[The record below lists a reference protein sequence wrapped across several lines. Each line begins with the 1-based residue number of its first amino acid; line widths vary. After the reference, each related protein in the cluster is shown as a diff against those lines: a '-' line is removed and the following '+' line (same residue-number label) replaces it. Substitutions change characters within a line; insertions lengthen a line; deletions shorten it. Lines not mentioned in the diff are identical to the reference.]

1 MNKELSVSEIL
12 TNYQNSIMTSYQ
24 KNTEKIVLAFSGGM
38 DSTVLLHIAAAG
50 GVKEIHTVTFD
61 YGQRHSRELLCMDIQ
76 LQTIREKYPNITVT
90 NKIIDVSYIKDIS
103 PTSSLTNLDIDNPDI
118 SKIAGDAQPVSYV
131 PFRNQMFLS
140 ICCAYGESLKVY
152 EVWYGAA
159 QADSLAGYWDSS
171 VEFVD
176 SINNLVSLNRE
187 HRMLIV
193 APLLSLSK
201 ADIVRQGVE
210 LGVNF
215 GDTWTC
221 YSNRED
227 GLADATTPS
236 SSLRIQGFINSLY
249 IDPIEYIQQE
259 KLNVLYKSKG
269 CKPIPGVIY
278 KSSILDDL

>member
-1 MNKELSVSEIL
+1 MSK
-12 TNYQNSIMTSYQ
+12 
-24 KNTEKIVLAFSGGM
+24 KIVLAFSGGA
-38 DSTVLLHIAAAG
+38 DSSVLLFMAAAS

-61 YGQRHSRELLCMDIQ
+61 YGQRHHREMQCIPLQKKNLL
-76 LQTIREKYPNITVT
+76 EKYPDVKFT

-140 ICCAYGESLKVY
+140 ICCAYGESLKVD

-159 QADSLAGYWDSS
+159 QADSLAGYWDGSN
-171 VEFVD
+171 EFVD

-187 HRMLIV
+187 HRMLIA
-193 APLLSLSK
+193 APLLSMSK

-236 SSLRIQGFINSLY
+236 SSLRIQGFINAGFR
-249 IDPIEYIQQE
+249 DPIRYVQQE
-259 KLNVLYKSKG
+259 KIDKIYELNSCY
-269 CKPIPGVIY
+269 IP
-278 KSSILDDL
+278 